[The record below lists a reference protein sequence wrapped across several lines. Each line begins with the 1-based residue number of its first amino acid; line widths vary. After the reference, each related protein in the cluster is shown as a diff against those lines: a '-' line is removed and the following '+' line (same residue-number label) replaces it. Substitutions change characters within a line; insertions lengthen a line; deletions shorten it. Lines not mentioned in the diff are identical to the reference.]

1 MGKLPERFKESGMR
15 IIPVIVML
23 ALAGCTLMPDAR
35 SPVVLA
41 DEPRVLKA
49 EDVPERFAI
58 AVRRMRPVVIET
70 CKSTSPNLNCDF
82 LIAIDPNP
90 KSAPNAFQTVN
101 DAGQP
106 ILAFTLTLLEDM
118 YNADE
123 VAFVIG
129 HEAAHHILRHLERQ
143 DEFARG
149 GATLFEVLAAALGGS
164 NRSVDAASEIG
175 AAVGRRNYSKTFELE
190 ADRMGA
196 KMTQNAGFDAVRG
209 AAYFTRIPD
218 AGNRFFGTHP
228 RNADRI
234 AGVKAAV
241 AEL

>member
-1 MGKLPERFKESGMR
+1 MR
-15 IIPVIVML
+15 ISPLILML
-23 ALAGCTLMPDAR
+23 VLAGCTLK
-35 SPVVLA
+35 PVAQSTLEVA

-58 AVRRMRPVVIET
+58 AVRLMRPVVSET
-70 CKSTSPNLNCDF
+70 CKSSSPDLNCDF

-90 KSAPNAFQTVN
+90 DSAPNAFQSLN
-101 DAGQP
+101 EEGQP
-106 ILAFTLTLLEDM
+106 ILTFTLTLLEDM
-118 YNADE
+118 YNVDE

-129 HEAAHHILRHLERQ
+129 HEGAHHILRHLERQ
-143 DEFARG
+143 DQSVRG

-175 AAVGRRNYSKTFELE
+175 AAVSRRNYSKTFELE
-190 ADRMGA
+190 ADRLGA
-196 KMTQNAGFDAVRG
+196 QMTQKAGFDAVRG

-218 AGNRFFGTHP
+218 VGNRFFGTHP
-228 RNADRI
+228 RNSDRI
-234 AGVKAAV
+234 FGVKAAV

>member
-1 MGKLPERFKESGMR
+1 MRF
-15 IIPVIVML
+15 IPVIMML
-23 ALAGCTLMPDAR
+23 ALAGCALKPDAR
-35 SPVVLA
+35 APVVAA
-41 DEPRVLKA
+41 DEARVLKA

-58 AVRRMRPVVIET
+58 AVRRMRPVLRET
-70 CKSTSPNLNCDF
+70 CKSTRPDLNCDF

-90 KSAPNAFQTVN
+90 NSAPNAFQTVN
-101 DAGQP
+101 GAGQP

-129 HEAAHHILRHLERQ
+129 HEGAHHILQHLERQ
-143 DEFARG
+143 DELARG

-175 AAVGRRNYSKTFELE
+175 AAVGRRNYSKTFELD
-190 ADRMGA
+190 ADRLGA
-196 KMTQNAGFDAVRG
+196 QMTQKAGFDAVRG

-218 AGNRFFGTHP
+218 PANRFFGTHP

-234 AGVKAAV
+234 AGVKSAV